1 MGHWPVALW
10 AYSKTR
16 IPTSFRAHPPS
27 NPTPLCAFLLQ
38 STLGSDQVAQP
49 ATAILT
55 LRLTAPS
62 SSSGRPTNVVDPT
75 PRDFISSSPRLAL
88 SIHFISALSSSP
100 SLFFS
105 GSKPLGATRPL
116 PSPSPIPTRRPR
128 LPRRT
133 ERPPGH
139 PPRRRPQS
147 PPPALTAAR
156 LLVPAPIRVDSR
168 LGHHRP
174 VPRSASGGQPPRR
187 RADGPR
193 PSLRPPSPASPL
205 PRRPALMHPRCHQ
218 WYGVPVG
225 E

>member
-1 MGHWPVALW
+1 ML
-10 AYSKTR
+10 S
-16 IPTSFRAHPPS
+16 
-27 NPTPLCAFLLQ
+27 
-38 STLGSDQVAQP
+38 
-49 ATAILT
+49 

-62 SSSGRPTNVVDPT
+62 SSPGRPTNVVDPT

-116 PSPSPIPTRRPR
+116 PSPSPSPIPTRRPR

-174 VPRSASGGQPPRR
+174 APRSASGGQPPP
-187 RADGPR
+187 RAGARTAHDR
-193 PSLRPPSPASPL
+193 PCGLRLPPL
-205 PRRPALMHPRCHQ
+205 PFHGGRR
-218 WYGVPVG
+218 
-225 E
+225 